1 MKTSTVIGVAIA
13 GALAIGLFGTYISYS
28 NLGNRTEVAIS
39 AKYADNENVYAQ
51 GTQAVIEIAQ
61 VPEMYVA
68 DLKQIVTAAIQGR
81 YGENGSQ
88 ATFQWL
94 KEQNPQL
101 DPSMYTRIQDTILA
115 FRGRFETA
123 QRELLDQCRSYE
135 TLRGNFWSGKWLS
148 IAGYPQRDMSKMCT
162 IVSTTKAR
170 QTFETKT
177 DTGIQLRKSN

>member
-1 MKTSTVIGVAIA
+1 MKPTSIAAAIGVGI
-13 GALAIGLFGTYISYS
+13 LAIGLFGSYVSYS
-28 NLGNRTEVAIS
+28 NLGNRTEVAIK

-61 VPEMYVA
+61 VPDMYVA
-68 DLKQIVTAAIQGR
+68 DLKAIVTAAIQGR

-101 DPSMYTRIQDTILA
+101 DPGMYTRIQDTILA

-135 TLRGNFWSGKWLS
+135 TLRGNFWSGKWLA
-148 IAGYPQRDMSKMCT
+148 IAGYPQRDIDKMCT

-177 DTGIQLRKSN
+177 DTGIQLRKP